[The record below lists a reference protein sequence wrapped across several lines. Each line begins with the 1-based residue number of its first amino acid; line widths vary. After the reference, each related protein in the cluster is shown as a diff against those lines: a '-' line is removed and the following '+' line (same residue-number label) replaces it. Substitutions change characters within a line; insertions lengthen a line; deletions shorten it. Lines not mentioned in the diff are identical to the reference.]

1 MGAYMTPAAAL
12 HAFWAGFGLEAYE
25 ENSIPAGA
33 EKPYL
38 TYTQLLDYWP
48 SEGVVQVNLWFRG
61 ESNVAPNAAAN
72 AIGDAVGMGGA
83 LVECDGGAIWITR
96 GSPFCQSMSDYS
108 DATIKRR
115 YMVFN
120 AKFLNE

>member
-12 HAFWAGFGLEAYE
+12 HAFWAGFGLAAYE
-25 ENSIPAGA
+25 ENSVPAGA
-33 EKPYL
+33 EMPYL
-38 TYTQLLDYWP
+38 TYTQLLDYWQ
-48 SEGVVQVNLWFRG
+48 SEGVVQANLWFRG
-61 ESNVAPNAAAN
+61 ESNLAPNAAAK
-72 AIGDAVGMGGA
+72 AIGDAVGMGGT

-96 GSPFCQSMSDYS
+96 GRPFCQSMSDDS
-108 DATIKRR
+108 DAAIKRR